1 MYAAQLRQKPE
12 YRDLQKAIDNVNR
25 YRALQYHQLDNLRKE
40 LENREAKNNSRSNR
54 KKLIDYQNKINY
66 TNEIQRIRGY
76 LSQLGPRFTTTREA
90 LEKRKKKL
98 IELGGKIVDN
108 IDD

>member
-12 YRDLQKAIDNVNR
+12 YRDLKRAVDNVNK
-25 YRALQYHQLDNLRKE
+25 YRDLQHHQLKNLMKE
-40 LENREAKNNSRSNR
+40 LENVKARSNLASYR
-54 KKLIDYQNKINY
+54 NKLIDHQNKINY

-76 LSQLGPRFTTTREA
+76 LSEFGPRFTTTRET

-98 IELGGKIVDN
+98 IELGGKIVDS

>member
-12 YRDLQKAIDNVNR
+12 YRDLKRAVDNVNK
-25 YRALQYHQLDNLRKE
+25 YRALQHHQLDNLKKE
-40 LENREAKNNSRSNR
+40 LENRAAKNNLISYR
-54 KKLIDYQNKINY
+54 KKLIDHQNKINY

-76 LSQLGPRFTTTREA
+76 VSALGPRFTTTRET

-98 IELGGKIVDN
+98 IELGGKIVDSS
-108 IDD
+108 DD

>member
-12 YRDLQKAIDNVNR
+12 YRDLKRADDNLKK
-25 YRALQYHQLDNLRKE
+25 YRDLHHQLKNLMKE
-40 LENREAKNNSRSNR
+40 LENVKASYRN
-54 KKLIDYQNKINY
+54 KLIDHQNKINY

-76 LSQLGPRFTTTREA
+76 LSEFGPRFTTTREA

-98 IELGGKIVDN
+98 IELGGKIVDS

>member
-12 YRDLQKAIDNVNR
+12 YKDLKRAVDNVNK
-25 YRALQYHQLDNLRKE
+25 YSALQHHQLDNLRNE
-40 LENREAKNNSRSNR
+40 LENRAAKSNLRSYR
-54 KKLIDYQNKINY
+54 KKLIDHQNKINY

-76 LSQLGPRFTTTREA
+76 LSELGPRFTTTREA

-98 IELGGKIVDN
+98 T
-108 IDD
+108 